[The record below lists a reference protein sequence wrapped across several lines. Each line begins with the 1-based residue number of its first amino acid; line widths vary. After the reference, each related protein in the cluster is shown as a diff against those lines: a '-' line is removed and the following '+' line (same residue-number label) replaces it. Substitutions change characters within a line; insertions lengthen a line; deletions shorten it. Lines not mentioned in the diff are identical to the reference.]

1 VASYELI
8 YSYATSIDQNE
19 SKASFEI
26 VEKNDIKLFTIPINE
41 GTVSI
46 LPTAPT
52 IPEVKFIN
60 ESSSERK
67 MQIYFEPYLHETRE
81 NFIPIND
88 FDLEEQQDAKMDHD
102 GKMIFEISEQALTYE
117 VFKINHKP
125 ESYSEFANSLFLDVE
140 NITPANSEIV
150 EFSLTPNKKYYFTFR
165 TRNEFNLVSNP
176 TSIYEIEL
184 IQDSDES
191 RIVSKTIKLHEED
204 IHKTHRS
211 FGKFMKIYPSFEQAV
226 ITDLGEGSLLLQSE
240 VDVDRF
246 TLGFS
251 EESIWGRKLKIR
263 VRSKNTGK
271 IIDFNVNFVLNKIQ
285 SEEDFA

>member
-1 VASYELI
+1 
-8 YSYATSIDQNE
+8 
-19 SKASFEI
+19 
-26 VEKNDIKLFTIPINE
+26 
-41 GTVSI
+41 
-46 LPTAPT
+46 
-52 IPEVKFIN
+52 
-60 ESSSERK
+60 
-67 MQIYFEPYLHETRE
+67 
-81 NFIPIND
+81 
-88 FDLEEQQDAKMDHD
+88 
-102 GKMIFEISEQALTYE
+102 MIFEISEQALTYE